1 MAALQNNDQYVGE
14 LLVKDGIIS
23 SEDLRRGLEEQKSNK
38 DFLCATLVRLGFAS
52 EEKIFSILSLQI
64 GVPYLNL
71 KDFKIEPA
79 ALKAFPG
86 SFALACKCI
95 PVKIVD
101 DCLFVALTDPLN
113 SKAVEEIRSYA
124 GVDKLKIFLSGEND
138 VRDTIKKYYG
148 LQ

>member
-1 MAALQNNDQYVGE
+1 MTPLQNNDQYIGE
-14 LLVKDGIIS
+14 LLVRDGIIS
-23 SEDLRRGLEEQKSNK
+23 NEDLLKGLEEQKNNK
-38 DFLCATLVRLGFAS
+38 DFLCSTIVKLGFAS

-79 ALKAFPG
+79 VLKVLPG
-86 SFALACKCI
+86 NFALACKCI
-95 PVKIVD
+95 PLKKVG
-101 DCLFVALTDPLN
+101 DCLFVTLTDPLN

-138 VRDTIKKYYG
+138 IREAIKKHYG